1 MAMASASKKF
11 GMPNFCG
18 QYESQAE
25 KIHGVVNS
33 LHAGAVL
40 GEVNQ
45 TLRLRLRD
53 FEHFG
58 HVGNAVAY
66 ISGN

>member
-1 MAMASASKKF
+1 MAIASASKKF

-18 QYESQAE
+18 QYESHAE
-25 KIHGVVNS
+25 KSHGVVNS

-53 FEHFG
+53 FER
-58 HVGNAVAY
+58 
-66 ISGN
+66 